1 MSAPSVHT
9 QETDTGHPDR
19 PWAIVTAREMVVKLT
34 DRGFLISTI
43 LISVLIIAAIAIS
56 GFVNSRA
63 SEDTIAVTG
72 DTGSS
77 IIADAHDDGG
87 QSKLSSRT
95 YASATKA
102 RQAVAGGTVDGAL
115 IHESGEWTLIQ
126 DDEIDTALDQ
136 TLRTAVRDATI
147 AHNAKEAGTSL
158 AQLARGSTLH
168 TDVVN
173 PGNEQSDTA
182 MAVGFVFAL
191 LFYMS
196 AIIFGMAIA
205 NSVLE
210 EKQNRIVEILAA
222 AIPVRQLLYGKVL
235 GNCLLAFGQ
244 IVLYGVLALI
254 AINFTDLTVD
264 VAWLASASGWFIAF
278 FAAGFMA
285 LAAIWA
291 VLGAM
296 ASRSEDLQS
305 STTPV
310 IGLLVAILF
319 VGMWAKG
326 LVLAIASY
334 IPIASTVAM
343 PVRLLQDDIGLWQ
356 PVLSLGITVVAAYLL
371 VRLAERIYVRAV
383 MQTGPALSWRQALKL
398 ET

>member
-1 MSAPSVHT
+1 VTTRASDAGSG
-9 QETDTGHPDR
+9 TGHPER
-19 PWAIVTAREMVVKLT
+19 PWAIVTAREIMVKLT
-34 DRGFLISTI
+34 DRGFLVSTI
-43 LISVLIIAAIAIS
+43 AVSVLIIAAIAIS
-56 GFVNSRA
+56 GIVSART
-63 SEDTIAVTG
+63 SEDTIAVTD

-87 QSKLSSRT
+87 ASELSSRT

-102 RQAVAGGTVDGAL
+102 RQAVADGTVDGAL

-126 DDEIDTALDQ
+126 DDEIDTAIDQ

-147 AHNAKEAGTSL
+147 AHNAQQSGTSIE
-158 AQLARGSTLH
+158 QLTRGAALH
-168 TDVVN
+168 TDLLN
-173 PGNEQSDTA
+173 PGSEQSDTA
-182 MAVGFVFAL
+182 TAVAFVFAL

-210 EKQNRIVEILAA
+210 EKQNRIVEILAT

-235 GNCLLAFGQ
+235 GNCLLAFAQ

-296 ASRSEDLQS
+296 ASRNEDLQS
-305 STTPV
+305 STAPV

-326 LVLAIASY
+326 LTLAIASY
-334 IPIASTVAM
+334 IPIAAAVAM

-356 PVLSLGITVVAAYLL
+356 PILSLAITVMAAYLL

-383 MQTGPALSWRQALKL
+383 MQTGPAVSWRQAFKL